1 MKTIQLTDEQF
12 SALNNGESITIEPP
26 KKKQYKLKIN
36 EHFFFAEGTVTKES
50 IVIDAR
56 RYTDCGASRST
67 KEQAERASK
76 RMVRANRLSA
86 LACEMG
92 GEIEFVYGEKNY
104 QIYSDMGI
112 YDYNYIYRNKT
123 PERFYMTKKC
133 AKEICTMLNAGEF
146 SLCEE

>member
-12 SALNNGESITIEPP
+12 SALSNGESITIEPP
-26 KKKQYKLKIN
+26 KKKQYKLKGGEYYIYSS
-36 EHFFFAEGTVTKES
+36 GS
-50 IVIDAR
+50 IVEQPTALAEF
-56 RYTDCGASRST
+56 GAERET

-76 RMVRANRLSA
+76 RMIRANRLSA

-123 PERFYMTKKC
+123 PERVYMTKKC

-146 SLCEE
+146 SLGEEW